1 METQHP
7 EGGESPFLVND
18 DASIAA
24 VMSLYD
30 DEVKYAS
37 CPVEGCGEAIL
48 LTELDSHIEMHGA
61 EGEDTDL
68 ESEPSSKR
76 TEVDDE
82 IRGMLFILFR

>member
-1 METQHP
+1 MK
-7 EGGESPFLVND
+7 D

-24 VMSLYD
+24 VMSLFE

-48 LTELDSHIEMHGA
+48 LTELDNHIEMHGA
-61 EGEDTDL
+61 EGEDTDS

-76 TEVDDE
+76 TKVYDE
-82 IRGMLFILFR
+82 IRGMLFILFYSSKHSQV